1 MNNLPEMTA
10 LPDPPQGGGIRWFAA
25 VLLLAQLGLLV
36 LGAVS
41 LWRIGGGWGLG
52 AAVAGVFVVVA
63 VVGWYFVMAPGSRFR
78 LGFRERLVVNLLF
91 GSAVLVAT
99 GLANLWLPALVALAM
114 VVLTDALDERR
125 LR

>member
-1 MNNLPEMTA
+1 MTDLPEMTP
-10 LPDPPQGGGIRWFAA
+10 LPEPPQGGGIRWFAA
-25 VLLLAQLGLLV
+25 VLLVAQLGLLV

-41 LWRIGGGWGLG
+41 LWRVGGGWWLG
-52 AAVAGVFVVVA
+52 AAVAAAFVLLT
-63 VVGWYFVMAPGSRFR
+63 VVGWYVVMAPGSPWR

-99 GLANLWLPALVALAM
+99 GLANLWLPALVALAT

-125 LR
+125 LQ